1 MSPRLLNVRVN
12 EKEEGKTKE
21 LRNERGRWRD
31 VKQVLHAND
40 TVFSAESRED
50 LQYIVNEFG
59 RMCDR
64 MKLKITVD
72 KSKVLVV
79 KEDQRAKKMK
89 ENGDG
94 MEEVVKF

>member
-1 MSPRLLNVRVN
+1 
-12 EKEEGKTKE
+12 
-21 LRNERGRWRD
+21 
-31 VKQVLHAND
+31 
-40 TVFSAESRED
+40 
-50 LQYIVNEFG
+50 
-59 RMCDR
+59 MCDR